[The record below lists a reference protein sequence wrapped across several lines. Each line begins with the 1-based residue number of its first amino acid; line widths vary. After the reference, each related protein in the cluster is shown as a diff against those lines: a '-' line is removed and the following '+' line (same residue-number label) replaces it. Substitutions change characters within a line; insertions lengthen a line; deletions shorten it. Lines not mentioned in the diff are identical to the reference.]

1 MEVAIIVIGD
11 EILLGQVTDTNSG
24 FIARTLAPYGWEV
37 KEIFTVGDNAEAI
50 TQAIERAFETADVV
64 LTTGGLGPTA
74 DDITK
79 PVMAQAFGSETM
91 RFDENVYK
99 NIQRIFTAKNLPLN
113 RLTQSQAMVPDTCKV
128 IMNLAGTA
136 PIMWFERDNG
146 RKVLVAMPGV
156 PSETEAMFPKAV
168 LPELLN
174 HFASNITLLHHTLML
189 YGIGESHLAEKLAA
203 WEQALPPFVHL
214 AYLPDNG
221 IIRLRLDCVNADS
234 SVAEHSLN
242 KEVSN
247 LKELT
252 SQWLLFDGDATP
264 AEILLQELKARK
276 FTFATAESCTGGN
289 IAHAITLIPGSS
301 ESMLG
306 GVVSYSNSV
315 KTGTLGV
322 NELTLSQFG
331 AVSQHVAEQMAEGVA
346 KLMNADC
353 SVSTSGIAGPGGGT
367 PEKPVGTVCH
377 AVTVKGKTVSWT
389 ARYGGTRLQ
398 IINRATTAAIINA
411 IFQLRNQY
419 PL

>member
-24 FIARTLAPYGWEV
+24 FIARTLAPYGWTV
-37 KEIFTVGDNAEAI
+37 KEIFTVGDNAVAI
-50 TQAIERAFETADVV
+50 TQAIERAFETAHVV

-79 PVMAQAFGSETM
+79 PVMAKAFGAENM
-91 RFDENVYK
+91 RFDEEVFKNVE
-99 NIQRIFTAKNLPLN
+99 RIFKTKNLTLN
-113 RLTQSQAMVPDTCKV
+113 KLTRSQAMVPDACKV

-146 RKVLVAMPGV
+146 SRVLVAMPGV
-156 PSETEAMFPKAV
+156 PSETETMFPKAV

-174 HFASNITLLHHTLML
+174 HFASNISVLHHTLML
-189 YGIGESHLAEKLAA
+189 YGIGESHLAEKLAE
-203 WEQALPPFVHL
+203 WEQALPKFLHL

-221 IIRLRLDCVNADS
+221 IIRLRLDCIHTDS
-234 SVAEHSLN
+234 SVAEHTL
-242 KEVSN
+242 KEEVAR

-252 SQWLLFDGDATP
+252 SRWFLFDSDAAP
-264 AEILLQELKARK
+264 AAILLQELKARK

-289 IAHAITLIPGSS
+289 IAHAVTLIPGSS

-315 KTGTLGV
+315 KTGTLNV
-322 NELTLSQFG
+322 DETTLSQYG
-331 AVSQHVAEQMAEGVA
+331 AVSQQVAEQMAEGVA
-346 KLMNADC
+346 ELMNADC
-353 SVSTSGIAGPGGGT
+353 TVSTSGIAGPGGGT

-389 ARYGGTRLQ
+389 ARYGGTRQQ

-411 IFQLRNQY
+411 IIQLRKDY